1 MRRLF
6 HSLRDRRGER
16 GAVLVTFALFAPV
29 LVLMMSFVLDVGN
42 VFALQSHL
50 QTQADAGALAA
61 ENDFAPCNNTTISN
75 DVARYS
81 GVGAGAFNSQI
92 GSPSTGILELIN
104 STTYPGPD
112 PGTPDDTNTAAPCT
126 SGEVDVKMA
135 DTSIPWYF
143 HIFSGAAINAHA
155 RLQIGETE
163 AIPYAI
169 PLSFPD
175 PTPTS
180 AAACFVD
187 ESSGKILQTVS
198 LTDNGGT
205 WSNATAASVTING
218 LGITSGTQQGVGVRI
233 ALSPNASTSCTDP
246 SATVY
251 DTSGGTVGLLHI
263 EAYTATVGS
272 LTTPVVHSVTLPAG
286 TCTDGY
292 VSDPTASCTV
302 GITAQV
308 DYGQGTKPAG
318 AAVTAAV
325 DGNTY
330 TLTYVSTSG
339 DTETWSATGLAITQA
354 NGPNAVSLTIKSD
367 VSNKSRSETINNVQ
381 SSYTA
386 GQNSGPITAAGVS
399 QTAGGS
405 DADSFLESATPY
417 KLYVT
422 IKIPT
427 LVSGA
432 LETLTPNNVV
442 LCPPLWDNFYFYELV
457 ANGCTAPFQ
466 LNTTDTSCNFNAP
479 YNCVY
484 QTQIPIIDQLF
495 QEAFSVGLNQRILGS
510 DYPSTCTSPN
520 NWSEYPNIPAGDPR
534 LITMFATPYGSTT
547 FNDGSNPLL
556 TGVPIEDFATFY
568 VTGWNPTGGLSF
580 LFGGPNPCQGHG
592 DDTAPA
598 GDVVGHFI
606 NYVNTEGTEVGGV
619 CNPNG
624 IDQCTAT
631 LTR

>member
-1 MRRLF
+1 MRRF
-6 HSLRDRRGER
+6 SVTRRDARPER
-16 GAVLVTFALFAPV
+16 GAVLVSFVLFAPV
-29 LVLMMSFVLDVGN
+29 IVLMMSFVLDIGN
-42 VFALQSHL
+42 VFALQAHL
-50 QTQADAGALAA
+50 QNQADAGALAA
-61 ENDFAPCNNTTISN
+61 ENDFYPCSNSTIDS
-75 DVARYS
+75 DVAKYS
-81 GVGAGAFNSQI
+81 GVGAGAYNTQI
-92 GSPSTGILELIN
+92 GNPQTGILESIN
-104 STTYPGPD
+104 SKTYPGPD

-126 SGEVDVKMA
+126 SDEVDVKMA
-135 DTSIPWYF
+135 DTNIPWYF
-143 HIFSGAAINAHA
+143 HLFSGAAINAHA
-155 RLQIGETE
+155 RIVVGETE

-187 ESSGKILQTVS
+187 ESSGKILQTVA

-218 LGITSGTQQGVGVRI
+218 LGVTTGTQPGVAVRV
-233 ALSPNASTSCTDP
+233 ALSGNASTSCTDT
-246 SATVY
+246 SQSTTVY
-251 DTSGGTVGLLHI
+251 DTGGGGLLHI
-263 EAYTATVGS
+263 EGYTATVGS
-272 LTTPVVHSVTLPAG
+272 LTTPVVHSVTLSAG
-286 TCTDGY
+286 TCTDAY
-292 VSDPTASCTV
+292 FSDPTASCTV

-318 AAVTAAV
+318 AAVTATV

-330 TLTYVSTSG
+330 TLNYVSTSG

-354 NGPNAVSLTIKSD
+354 NGANAVSLTIKSD

-405 DADSFLESATPY
+405 DQDSFLESATPY

-432 LETLTPNNVV
+432 LETLTPNNVA
-442 LCPPLWDNFYFYELV
+442 LCPPLWDNFFFYDLV

-466 LNTTDTSCNFNAP
+466 LNTTDASCNFNAP

-484 QTQIPIIDQLF
+484 QTQIPIIDQIF
-495 QEAFSVGLNQRILGS
+495 QDAFSAGLNQRILGS
-510 DYPSTCTSPN
+510 FYPSTCTDPN
-520 NWSEYPNIPAGDPR
+520 HWSEYPNIPVGDPR

-547 FNDGSNPLL
+547 YNDGLL

-568 VTGWNPTGGLSF
+568 VTGWNPTGGFSF
-580 LFGGPNPCQGHG
+580 LFGGPNPCQGDG
-592 DDTAPA
+592 DDPAPA

-606 NYVNTEGTEVGGV
+606 NYVNTEGTEVGGA

>member
-1 MRRLF
+1 
-6 HSLRDRRGER
+6 
-16 GAVLVTFALFAPV
+16 VLVTFALFAPV
-29 LVLMMSFVLDVGN
+29 IVLMMSFVLDVSD

-50 QTQADAGALAA
+50 QTQADAGALASA
-61 ENDFAPCNNTTISN
+61 NDFPGCLSNPGGTNTQITT
-75 DVARYS
+75 DVQKYS
-81 GVGAGAFNSQI
+81 GLGAGAYNIQI
-92 GSPSTGILELIN
+92 GNPSSGILESIN
-104 STTYPGPD
+104 STTFPGPA
-112 PGTPDDTNTAAPCT
+112 PGAPDDTNTNPPCT
-126 SGEVDVKMA
+126 SDEVDVKMA
-135 DTSIPWYF
+135 DTNIPWYF
-143 HIFSGAAINAHA
+143 HVFSGAAINAHA
-155 RLQIGETE
+155 RVLVGETE
-163 AIPYAI
+163 AIPYAV

-175 PTPTS
+175 PTPAS

-187 ESSGKILQTVS
+187 ESNGKILGS
-198 LTDNGGT
+198 SFALTNNGGT
-205 WSNATAASVTING
+205 WSNATADSVTFNN
-218 LGITSGTQQGVGVRI
+218 LGVTSGTQPGVAVRI

-272 LTTPVVHSVTLPAG
+272 LTTPVVHQVTLSSG
-286 TCTDGY
+286 SCTDAY
-292 VSDPTASCTV
+292 FYNAPATCTV

-308 DYGQGTKPAG
+308 DYGSGQGSKPSG
-318 AAVTAAV
+318 AAVTATV

-330 TLTYVSTSG
+330 TLSWVSTTG
-339 DTETWSATGLAITQA
+339 NTETWSATGLAITA
-354 NGPNAVSLTIKSD
+354 SNGPNPVSLTIKSN
-367 VSNKSRSETINNVQ
+367 VAGHARSETINNVQ

-399 QTAGGS
+399 QTALGS
-405 DADSFLESATPY
+405 DQDSFLESSTAY
-417 KLYVT
+417 KLFVT
-422 IKIPT
+422 IKIPS

-442 LCPPLWDNFYFYELV
+442 LCPPLWSDFDFIDLV

-484 QTQIPIIDQLF
+484 QTQIPIIDQIF
-495 QEAFSVGLNQRILGS
+495 QQAFSVGLNQRILGS
-510 DYPSTCTSPN
+510 TYPSTCSSPN
-520 NWSEYPNIPAGDPR
+520 HWPNISASDPR
-534 LITMFATPYGSTT
+534 LLTLFATPYGATN
-547 FNDGSNPLL
+547 FNNGLI
-556 TGVPIEDFATFY
+556 TGIPIEDFATFY

-606 NYVNTEGTEVGGV
+606 NYVNTEGTQVGGA

-624 IDQCTAT
+624 INQCTAT